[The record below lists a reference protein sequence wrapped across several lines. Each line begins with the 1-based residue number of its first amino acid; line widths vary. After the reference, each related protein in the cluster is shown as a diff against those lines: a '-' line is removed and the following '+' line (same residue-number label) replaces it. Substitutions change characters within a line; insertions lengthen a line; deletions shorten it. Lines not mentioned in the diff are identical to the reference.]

1 MKKLHIRST
10 SFFNVLETTERS
22 QVAEMMLDPGRSTGG
37 PINRHENSD
46 QWMYII
52 SGRGKAIIDNNQV
65 DLKSGDLLLIEAGEN
80 HEIVNE
86 GKEKLKTFNIY
97 SPPEY

>member
-1 MKKLHIRST
+1 MKKIHIRST
-10 SFFNVLETTERS
+10 SFFSVLETTKRS

-37 PINRHENSD
+37 PNNRHENSD

-52 SGRGKAIIDNNQV
+52 SGKGKAIIDKNEV
-65 DLKSGDLLLIEAGEN
+65 DLKTGDLLLIEADEN
-80 HEIVNE
+80 HKITNE
-86 GKEKLKTFNIY
+86 GKEPLKTFNIY